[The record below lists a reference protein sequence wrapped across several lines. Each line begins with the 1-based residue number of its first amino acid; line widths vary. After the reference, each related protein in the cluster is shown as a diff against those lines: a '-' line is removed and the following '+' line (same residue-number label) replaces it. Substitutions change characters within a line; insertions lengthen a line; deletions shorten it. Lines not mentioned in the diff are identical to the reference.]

1 MQLSTLI
8 NEILS
13 VKRFVIYVL
22 KQLYNNEVGRN
33 KMNFILEHK
42 VKFFKVMTKN
52 VLRKLYKLINKIQ
65 NTLLFIL

>member
-22 KQLYNNEVGRN
+22 KQLYNNEVGRY
-33 KMNFILEHK
+33 KMHFILEHK